1 MIVKVCGMRDAD
13 NIRQIDELGNIDWMG
28 FIFYPRSPRNVEH
41 LPTYLPKHCQ
51 RVGVF
56 VNESKEAVI
65 HRQRIFGLDFIQLHG
80 NETPQY
86 CREMRSYAKVIKTI
100 PIASEADLS
109 HLQLAPYEDSIDYF
123 LFETKTP
130 LYGGSGKQ
138 FNWDILQHYEGTIP
152 FLITGGIGSEDVE
165 KVKAFHHPLFQ
176 GIDINS
182 QFELAPTLKDTE
194 RIRQFVKQIK
204 TPILEQ
210 KQ

>member
-41 LPTYLPKHCQ
+41 LPIYLPKHCQ

-56 VNESKEAVI
+56 VNESKEAII
-65 HRQRIFGLDFIQLHG
+65 HRQRTFGFDFIQLHG

-100 PIASEADLS
+100 QIESEADLS
-109 HLQLAPYEDSIDYF
+109 HSQLTPYEDCIDYF

-138 FNWDILQHYEGTIP
+138 FNWDILQHYEGAIP
-152 FLITGGIGSEDVE
+152 FLITGGIGCEDVE
-165 KVKAFHHPLFQ
+165 KVKAFRHPLFR

-182 QFELAPTLKDTE
+182 QFELAPALKDTE
-194 RIRQFVKQIK
+194 QINKFVKQ
-204 TPILEQ
+204 L

>member
-13 NIRQIDELGNIDWMG
+13 NIRQIDELGTIDWMG
-28 FIFYPRSPRNVEH
+28 FIFYPRSPRNVEY

-65 HRQRIFGLDFIQLHG
+65 HRQRTFGLDFIQLHG

-86 CREMRSYAKVIKTI
+86 CCEMRSYAQVIKTI
-100 PIASEADLS
+100 QIASEADLS
-109 HLQLAPYEDSIDYF
+109 QSQLTPYEDCIDYF
-123 LFETKTP
+123 LFETKTS

-138 FNWDILQHYEGTIP
+138 FNWDILQHYEGVIP

-165 KVKAFHHPLFQ
+165 KVKAFRHPLFR

-182 QFELAPTLKDTE
+182 QFELAPALKDTE
-194 RIRQFVKQIK
+194 QINKFVKQ
-204 TPILEQ
+204 L